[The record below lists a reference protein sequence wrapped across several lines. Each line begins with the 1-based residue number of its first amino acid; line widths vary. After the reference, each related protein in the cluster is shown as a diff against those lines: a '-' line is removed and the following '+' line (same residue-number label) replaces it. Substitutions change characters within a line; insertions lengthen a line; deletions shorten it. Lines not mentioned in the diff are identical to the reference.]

1 MKKAVSLL
9 LTLILTLSLCT
20 PVWADNTG
28 TVKSV
33 SALAVVGTA
42 TEEDLAIA
50 KAFLSDTG
58 VFVYYEA
65 GEMANQIMPRGTNF
79 GQQNYKDVTTEA
91 VKKYNALGDGVKAIL
106 ETLYVTDGMMPC
118 FFSYRVGILQEI
130 ANNSNP
136 GPGPGGG
143 EQGGQVDIDKAL
155 KDAGYTAP
163 VLQSEGNAGD
173 FYITFP
179 RELVKGTDYE
189 YNYADGVLTVTV
201 LKGSEEHW
209 LAAAKANDVNVRIV
223 LKNTENANRIADYN
237 GNDEKSALS
246 FINEPQAQKFNNTDG
261 ERGYS
266 RPMAAVNQQDGVLS
280 VTASNKYS
288 GIRTFV
294 MWGNAADEGNQVTV
308 VKKSAIVVYIIVEG
322 ENNFHYSA
330 SLEDPQGTE
339 SVNNKQIESVSF
351 VKPVDWM
358 YWMEPGTVFVTP
370 KGGKTV
376 TETLGQQ
383 ATPPAA
389 LGRYLCAER

>member
-1 MKKAVSLL
+1 MMKKLVSLL
-9 LTLILTLSLCT
+9 LALVMALGLCVN
-20 PVWADNTG
+20 VWAEKPQTG
-28 TVKSV
+28 AVKKV
-33 SALAVVGTA
+33 EELRKVGEA
-42 TEEDLAIA
+42 TEDDLAAA
-50 KAFLSDTG
+50 KAFLG
-58 VFVYYEA
+58 ENGWFVYYEE
-65 GEMANQIMPRGTNF
+65 GNQIMPRGVTSF
-79 GQQNYKDVTTEA
+79 KDADFKTKMSEA
-91 VKKYNALGDGVKAIL
+91 AGAYTSLSNDAKAIL
-106 ETLYVTDGMMPC
+106 DTLYVSDGQHLCKFSERVDGLKAYTDSIGA
-118 FFSYRVGILQEI
+118 G
-130 ANNSNP
+130 
-136 GPGPGGG
+136 GTDPGPGGG

-163 VLQSEGNAGD
+163 VLQTEGNSGD

-179 RELVKGTDYE
+179 RELQRGTDYE
-189 YNYADGVLTVTV
+189 YNYANGVLTVTV

-280 VTASNKYS
+280 VTASNKHS

-294 MWGNAADEGNQVTV
+294 MWGNAADEGDQVTV
-308 VKKSAIVVYIIVEG
+308 VKRSAIVVYIIVEG

-330 SLEDPQGTE
+330 SLENPQGTE

-351 VKPVDWM
+351 VETADWM
-358 YWMEPGTVFVTP
+358 YW
-370 KGGKTV
+370 
-376 TETLGQQ
+376 LY
-383 ATPPAA
+383 
-389 LGRYLCAER
+389 RH

>member
-42 TEEDLAIA
+42 TEEDLATA

-280 VTASNKYS
+280 VTASNKHS

-294 MWGNAADEGNQVTV
+294 MWGNAADEGDQVTV
-308 VKKSAIVVYIIVEG
+308 VKRSAIVVYIIVEG

-330 SLEDPQGTE
+330 SLENPQGTE
-339 SVNNKQIESVSF
+339 SVNNKQIESWKQRTGCTGWS
-351 VKPVDWM
+351 
-358 YWMEPGTVFVTP
+358 
-370 KGGKTV
+370 
-376 TETLGQQ
+376 
-383 ATPPAA
+383 PARC
-389 LGRYLCAER
+389 L